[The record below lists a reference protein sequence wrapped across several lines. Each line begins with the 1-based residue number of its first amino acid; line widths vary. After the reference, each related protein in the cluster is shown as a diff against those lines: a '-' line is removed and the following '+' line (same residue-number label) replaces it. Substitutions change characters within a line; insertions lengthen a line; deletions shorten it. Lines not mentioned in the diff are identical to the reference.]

1 MNSEQSKVSVSSDSP
16 PESSPSE
23 CKLQMESY
31 IKELGTEHPLT
42 LDSINNYARLNYD
55 LRNFVE
61 AEEYYRR
68 AWHGRRRAQT
78 SYLLC
83 DHEVGPSSKIGIV
96 QNGTKIIYDLRIF
109 ETEWR
114 LAKTLEEML
123 RYKEAEPLYI
133 EAISGIETIHK
144 STCHI
149 DLVPVV
155 DGYSIVL
162 HNLGESRYEDAF
174 QMYKRLLHLQKV
186 LIGEMAQSTLSVINR
201 LALLY
206 RDMNKLKEAED
217 LCVHSLEDCTKVLG
231 QDHPT
236 TQQCV
241 EIVAFIRHSL
251 GQSEEAED
259 MFRLALACNE
269 RILGENHPTTLRTVV
284 KIGVLLN
291 DQKLY
296 QESEIFHKRAL
307 IGFEQCLGKENPET
321 IDEVQ
326 YLGELMLKAE
336 NIPEAENLLRRALS
350 MRRNIYPGSF
360 HPKTMD
366 SAHCLAVLIHKQTKW
381 KHDPS
386 LSKRKKETELL
397 YTEALNGRDSQL
409 GIESEA
415 SIESASCL
423 AEFLNEENRIN
434 ESEILWKRVFSNRR
448 KILGNV
454 NIKTAHAAFQLGLIK
469 QQKAEF
475 YRGIDLFQIALK
487 GYESA
492 LDSYELTE
500 EELEELKGKLVDT
513 QLSYDNC
520 LKMNALS

>member
-1 MNSEQSKVSVSSDSP
+1 MGCGGGAKSAPDMPRCGNVEFGISISFFIFHFHMSTTVRSVSINSN
-16 PESSPSE
+16 PSE
-23 CKLQMESY
+23 CQDELEVNSTVALIESSATCVSTSSPLECKRKMEAY
-31 IKELGTEHPLT
+31 IEELGTEHPLT
-42 LDSINNYARLNYD
+42 LDSINAYASLNYD

-83 DHEVGPSSKIGIV
+83 EHDVGPSSKIGVV
-96 QNGTKIIYDLRIF
+96 QNGAKIIYDLRIF

-144 STCHI
+144 STCHK
-149 DLVPVV
+149 DLLPVV

-174 QMYKRLLHLQKV
+174 HMYKRLLHLQTV
-186 LIGEMAQSTLSVINR
+186 LIGEMAPSTLAVINR
-201 LALLY
+201 LALLLH
-206 RDMNKLKEAED
+206 DMNRLTEAED
-217 LCVHSLEDCTKVLG
+217 LCVHSLEDCTKALG

-284 KIGVLLN
+284 KIGILLN

-296 QESEIFHKRAL
+296 QESEIFHRRAL
-307 IGFEQCLGKENPET
+307 IGFEKCLGEENPET

-336 NIPEAENLLRRALS
+336 NIPEAEKLLRRALS

-360 HPKTMD
+360 HPKIMD
-366 SAHCLAVLIHKQTKW
+366 
-381 KHDPS
+381 
-386 LSKRKKETELL
+386 
-397 YTEALNGRDSQL
+397 
-409 GIESEA
+409 
-415 SIESASCL
+415 
-423 AEFLNEENRIN
+423 
-434 ESEILWKRVFSNRR
+434 
-448 KILGNV
+448 
-454 NIKTAHAAFQLGLIK
+454 
-469 QQKAEF
+469 
-475 YRGIDLFQIALK
+475 
-487 GYESA
+487 
-492 LDSYELTE
+492 
-500 EELEELKGKLVDT
+500 
-513 QLSYDNC
+513 
-520 LKMNALS
+520 